1 MGGPALRLPLLAP
14 ALGWVAGM
22 AAARTDLVPWIGLV
36 CLAGA
41 LVPLIYWRRPRMFA
55 LAALAGIAYGAVNL
69 AWDAHSVTVDKTW
82 LTGSQGITADIIKVQ
97 DTVAYTRLTL
107 KNIHRNDGAALNG
120 LAWLYI
126 HGHAMKRV
134 KSGDAIRA
142 RTYWHAPRNHN
153 NPGGFDFAA
162 YCFDRHIALIGSARG
177 KMRIITSNS
186 SWMEHIRQR
195 IRYALAPLP
204 PSRRGVLNALLL
216 GNRGQ
221 IPTDVYDAFSASGA
235 AHLLAISGLHVGMAG
250 AIGFAL
256 CWWLVTRREAW
267 IIRLPVRGI
276 ALLAGTLVA
285 VAYASLADWPLPAE
299 RATIMLA
306 AGVLAWWIKAGA
318 APVNILLAALMLILL
333 WDAQAVESVSLWLS
347 FCATAAIL
355 IWAGRPRR
363 EGPDIRRWI
372 TGVFAVTVL
381 ASLAT
386 LPLIA
391 STFGRLPVY
400 GLPVNMLMTPLYSL
414 LILPLALAG
423 AGAAA
428 MGLAPV
434 ATGLFSLA
442 GYGIEAGNHFLAWV
456 SGWPAGHLWLPLVPW
471 PDTAFYLA
479 GMALAGVL
487 MWRQRRVGAV
497 AVAGV
502 VLSAYVIAAVQERPP
517 DAVRFIAWDVGQ
529 GAAASLVTPH
539 GGVMVVDA
547 PGRAGSRF
555 NGGTIVAAG
564 LRALGLT
571 HVDVLAITHAQSD
584 HMGGAA
590 RLLQQVNHVRELW
603 LADVPAVRRH
613 HGIQRLI
620 KRLEAQGGMVR
631 WLKRGD
637 QMAFAGVKGQVL
649 WPPAGYAP
657 VNINNAS
664 LVLSLRLPGGER
676 LLLPGDIEAEAEMAL
691 TDAVQPYDVA
701 LMPHHG
707 SNTSS
712 TPAFVRAVKPHIA
725 IAQTGFAN
733 RYGFPR
739 PGIVRRYRETGANVW
754 NTAHAATIIAFG
766 GESPGM
772 HARYAAPVRSE
783 KYQRALRW

>member
-1 MGGPALRLPLLAP
+1 LRLPLLAP
-14 ALGWVAGM
+14 ALGWAAGM
-22 AAARTDLVPWIGLV
+22 AAARTDLVPWIELV

-41 LVPLIYWRRPRMFA
+41 LIPLIYWRRPRVFA
-55 LAALAGIAYGAVNL
+55 LAALAGIVWGAVNL

-82 LTGSQGITADIIKVQ
+82 LTESQGITADIIKVRN
-97 DTVAYTRLTL
+97 TASYARLTL
-107 KNIHRNDGAALNG
+107 KNIHRDDGAVLNG

-126 HGHAMKRV
+126 HGHAKKQM
-134 KSGDAIRA
+134 KSGDVIRA
-142 RTYWHAPRNHN
+142 RAHWHTPRNHN

-162 YCFDRHIALIGSARG
+162 FCFKRHIALIGSARG
-177 KMRIITSNS
+177 KVRIITSNA
-186 SWMEHIRQR
+186 SWMERARQR
-195 IRYALAPLP
+195 IRHAFTPLP

-216 GNRGQ
+216 GDRGQ
-221 IPTDVYDAFSASGA
+221 IPADVYDAFSATGA

-267 IIRLPVRGI
+267 IIRLPVRGV
-276 ALLAGTLVA
+276 ALLAGTLTA
-285 VAYASLADWPLPAE
+285 LAYASLAAWPLPAE
-299 RATIMLA
+299 RAAIMLA
-306 AGVLAWWIKAGA
+306 AGVLAWWIKARA
-318 APVNILLAALMLILL
+318 APVNTLLAALMLILL

-355 IWAGRPRR
+355 MWAGRPRR
-363 EGPDIRRWI
+363 EGPDTRRWI
-372 TGVFAVTVL
+372 AGVFAVTVL

-400 GLPVNMLMTPLYSL
+400 GLPANMLMTPLYSL

-423 AGAAA
+423 AGGAA

-442 GYGIEAGNHFLAWV
+442 GYGIEAGNHFLAWI
-456 SGWPAGHLWLPLVPW
+456 SGWPEGHLWLPVVPW
-471 PDTAFYLA
+471 LNTAFYLA
-479 GMALAGVL
+479 GMLLAGML
-487 MWRQRRVGAV
+487 LWRQRMIRAA
-497 AVAGV
+497 AVAGI
-502 VLSAYVIAAVQERPP
+502 VLSVYAIATIPERPP

-529 GAAASLVTPH
+529 GAAASLVTPA

-564 LRALGLT
+564 LRSLGLT

-584 HMGGAA
+584 HMGGAE
-590 RLLQQVNHVRELW
+590 RLVQQVNHVRELW
-603 LADVPAVRRH
+603 LADAPAVRRH
-613 HGIQRLI
+613 HGVQRLI
-620 KRLEAQGGMVR
+620 KRLEAQGGVVR

-637 QMAFAGVKGQVL
+637 KMAFAGVKGQVL

-657 VNINNAS
+657 ANINNAS
-664 LVLSLRLPGGER
+664 LVLSLRLPGGKR
-676 LLLPGDIEAEAEMAL
+676 LLLPGDIEAEAEVAL
-691 TDAVQPYDVA
+691 TETMQPYDVA

-712 TPAFVRAVKPHIA
+712 TPAFVRAERPRIA

-733 RYGFPR
+733 RFGFPR
-739 PGIVRRYRETGANVW
+739 PGIVRRYSESGARVW
-754 NTAHAATIIAFG
+754 NTAHAAVMVMFG
-766 GESPGM
+766 GDSPEM

-783 KYQRALRW
+783 KYQRALQW